1 MAMPE
6 YIKSEFVTLTQD
18 VVNPKHDRRRKHI
31 VAAPIWKKGTRI
43 EVATSL
49 WTEERGDRE
58 LGIGSM
64 FDELDV
70 EILQYESKSWYFPGY
85 SFNSLTDE
93 QIEALR
99 PHIEGDESD
108 EAWFLTEEINSDY
121 SKARILERMVRSGY
135 NPDRMITRDQIAQTW
150 EKMRYEDEASIENTL
165 RDAWDKAE
173 E

>member
-1 MAMPE
+1 M
-6 YIKSEFVTLTQD
+6 
-18 VVNPKHDRRRKHI
+18 
-31 VAAPIWKKGTRI
+31 
-43 EVATSL
+43 
-49 WTEERGDRE
+49 
-58 LGIGSM
+58 
-64 FDELDV
+64 
-70 EILQYESKSWYFPGY
+70 
-85 SFNSLTDE
+85 
-93 QIEALR
+93 R

>member
-18 VVNPKHDRRRKHI
+18 VVNPKPDRRRKHI

-121 SKARILERMVRSGY
+121 SKARILERMVRSGH